1 MFGTRSALGLNL
13 RDVISLLGPC
23 KPKYSMV
30 GARIDPP
37 VEVVWWITI
46 ILSSTC
52 ERGSTA
58 LDGRLVIEANMDVI
72 VTSVR
77 GSVFS
82 TLKRFTT
89 LE

>member
-52 ERGSTA
+52 ERGSTV
-58 LDGRLVIEANMDVI
+58 LDGRLVIEANMDAI
-72 VTSVR
+72 VTSGR
-77 GSVFS
+77 GLVFS